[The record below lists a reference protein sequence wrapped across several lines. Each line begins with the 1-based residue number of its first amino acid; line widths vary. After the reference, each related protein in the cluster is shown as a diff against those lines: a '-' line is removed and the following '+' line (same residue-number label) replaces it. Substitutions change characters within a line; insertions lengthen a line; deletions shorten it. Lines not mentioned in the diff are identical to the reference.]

1 METIRE
7 KLVNAIVLLSEDE
20 FERADYFNLAKE
32 SEGQLVDRLIS
43 ISIWYKH
50 EYDN

>member
-7 KLVNAIVLLSEDE
+7 KLVNAIVLISEDE
-20 FERADYFNLAKE
+20 FERGDFFNIAKE
-32 SEGQLVDRLIS
+32 SEEQLIDRLIS